1 MHLQLTRRSKLRR
14 TSAGFLIA
22 ALALLAHAEPA
33 QRAVT
38 ITRIHP
44 MAVQRT
50 NCPTCSGITRIYV
63 TPEAWGSTDCR
74 ADAGDL
80 FLEDK
85 HILATLLF
93 AKGNGL
99 PVMLEVEST
108 VRPIDTVCKI
118 TAAYIG

>member
-1 MHLQLTRRSKLRR
+1 
-14 TSAGFLIA
+14 
-22 ALALLAHAEPA
+22 
-33 QRAVT
+33 
-38 ITRIHP
+38 

-50 NCPTCSGITRIYV
+50 HCPTCSGITRIYV
-63 TPEAWGSTDCR
+63 APEAWGGTDCR

-85 HILATLLF
+85 HILATLLY

-99 PVMLEVEST
+99 PVTLEVSST